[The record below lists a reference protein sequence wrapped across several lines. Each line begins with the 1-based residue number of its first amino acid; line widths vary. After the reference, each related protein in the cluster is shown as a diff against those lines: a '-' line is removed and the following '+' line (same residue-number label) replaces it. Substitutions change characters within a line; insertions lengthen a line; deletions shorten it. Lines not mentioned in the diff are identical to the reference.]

1 MTSRATDSAPDSDPL
16 DPNSGEHGAP
26 DGSDRAAAAVDPDEV
41 VRITQRLV
49 RCAGANPPGDEA
61 ATAAEIAA
69 IAAELGLEVETVE
82 VAPGR
87 PNVVVTLPGTGA
99 SGANAADGA
108 NAANAANAASGADG
122 ADGPALLLLGHSD
135 VVPVGAG
142 WTRDPFG
149 GELADGRIYGRGA
162 TDMKGGL
169 AATLAAMG
177 ALRRSG
183 AHLRGPVVLL
193 AAIDEEETGRGARH
207 WIEHGLPRLTGL
219 AGCLV
224 AEPTDLQPII
234 AARGDSYLHVVVE
247 GQAAHAGNPADGRNA
262 IHGAALV
269 VTAMERWH
277 DDLAAAP
284 PVLDG
289 LVGPATLSVGT
300 IRGGESTAMV
310 AARCELEVDRRLLPG
325 EDSEQMLAEA
335 RRRVADLDLAARG
348 LTCRVELVM
357 ALPGFAT
364 DAAEP
369 FVAHTQRALADANGP
384 GLPPGGWSAAC
395 DGGHVAVATGAPVV
409 VLGPGSV
416 TGQAHR
422 PDESVGVEELATA
435 ARCYARL
442 ACAVLTG

>member
-1 MTSRATDSAPDSDPL
+1 MTSRATDSGPL
-16 DPNSGEHGAP
+16 DPNSGEHREHREA

-49 RCAGANPPGDEA
+49 RCAGTNPPGEEA

-69 IAAELGLEVETVE
+69 IATELGLEVETVE

-87 PNVVVTLPGTGA
+87 PNVVVTLPA
-99 SGANAADGA
+99 SGATGA
-108 NAANAANAASGADG
+108 TDSTAP
-122 ADGPALLLLGHSD
+122 DGPALLLVGHSD

-162 TDMKGGL
+162 TDMKGGV
-169 AATLAAMG
+169 AAALAAMG
-177 ALRRSG
+177 ALRRCG
-183 AHLRGPVVLL
+183 ARLRGPVVLL
-193 AAIDEEETGRGARH
+193 AAIDEEETGLGARH
-207 WIEHGLPRLTGL
+207 WIEHGLPRLAGL

-234 AARGDSYLHVVVE
+234 AARGDSYLHVVVD

-269 VTAMERWH
+269 VAAMERWH

-325 EDSEQMLAEA
+325 EDPEQMLAEA
-335 RRRVADLDLAARG
+335 RRRVADLDLADRG
-348 LTCRVELVM
+348 LTSRVELVM

-364 DAAEP
+364 DAADP
-369 FVAHTQRALADANGP
+369 FVARTQRALADAGGP
-384 GLPPGGWSAAC
+384 ELPPGGWSAAC

-442 ACAVLTG
+442 ACAVLAR

>member
-1 MTSRATDSAPDSDPL
+1 MTSRPAGSGARL
-16 DPNSGEHGAP
+16 DPSTGGHGSP
-26 DGSDRAAAAVDPDEV
+26 EGSDRAAAAVDPDEV
-41 VRITQRLV
+41 VRITRRLV
-49 RCAGANPPGDEA
+49 RCAGTNPPGEEA

-69 IAAELGLEVETVE
+69 IAAELGLQVETVE

-87 PNVVVTLPGTGA
+87 PNVVVTLPATGA
-99 SGANAADGA
+99 NRGNGGNGGSDPHA
-108 NAANAANAASGADG
+108 

-183 AHLRGPVVLL
+183 ARLRGPVMLL
-193 AAIDEEETGRGARH
+193 AAIDEEETGLGARH
-207 WIEHGLPRLTGL
+207 WVEHGLPRLPGL

-234 AARGDSYLHVVVE
+234 AARGDSYLHVVVD

-269 VTAMERWH
+269 VAAMERWH
-277 DDLAAAP
+277 DDLAGAQ

-325 EDSEQMLAEA
+325 EDPEQMLAEA
-335 RRRVADLDLAARG
+335 RRRVADLDLAGRG
-348 LTCRVELVM
+348 LTSRVELVM

-364 DAAEP
+364 DAADP
-369 FVAHTQRALADANGP
+369 FVTHTQRALDAAGGP

-395 DGGHVAVATGAPVV
+395 DGGHVALATGAPVV

-422 PDESVGVEELATA
+422 PDESVGVEELAIA

-442 ACAVLTG
+442 ACAVLAG